1 MTALSSVPWER
12 AAQNVGGPVML
23 FLGILTAGQ

>member
-1 MTALSSVPWER
+1 MTALSSGHGNVPHKM
-12 AAQNVGGPVML
+12 GGPVML